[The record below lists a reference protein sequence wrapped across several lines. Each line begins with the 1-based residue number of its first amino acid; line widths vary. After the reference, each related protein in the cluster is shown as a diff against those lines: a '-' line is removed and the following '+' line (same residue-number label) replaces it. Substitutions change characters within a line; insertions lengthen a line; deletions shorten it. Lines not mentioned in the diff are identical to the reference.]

1 MNDHQYASN
10 PAMTEALLSAAST
23 DGIDQPKKSKKRKRE
38 NGLRI
43 AVGNGDDGGSKPSK
57 EERREAKRL
66 KKLAKEP
73 GAGQGKDDVFPVL
86 PTSGDVGESEQAAT
100 NGDKSEGKLSK
111 EAQKEAKRLKKLAR
125 EQENRTTAAK
135 HLPAIN
141 MVHGMDRASDKAT
154 RKAEKERLK
163 AEKPSAKMENTD
175 AGSQSNATNGISESG
190 SGYAEDPALTALP
203 QPEIDD
209 FLSTNFISISDPT
222 SSINLRPITQF
233 SHLPLYT
240 TTSSSPFTAFKTP
253 TPIQS
258 AAWPFLLSGHDVIGV
273 AETGSGKTLAF
284 GVPCIRCITN
294 SPRTKGSRAR
304 AVIVSPTR
312 ELAAQ
317 IHTQIE
323 TLASPAHLSTVCVYG
338 GVPKDPQR
346 LALKTAHIVV
356 ATPGRLNDL
365 INEGAADL
373 SNVNY
378 VVLDEADRML
388 DKGFEEEI
396 RKIIATTPTKG
407 RQTLMFTATWPPSVR
422 NLASTFM
429 KTPVHVSI
437 GADNPTGELRANTK
451 ITQLVE
457 VVDPRQKETRLLQL
471 LKHHQGAGSKKNDR
485 ILVFCLY
492 KKEAARIESFLSTRG
507 MKVAGIHGDM
517 SQDKRTASLSAF
529 KTGTC
534 PLLVATDVAA
544 RGLDIP
550 AVKAVI
556 NVTFPLTVEDY
567 VHRIGRTGRAGAEG
581 LAITLFTDHDKAQSG
596 ALINVLRAAGQEIP
610 EELLRFGTTVKKKGH
625 EAYGAFYKDPGVGG
639 KKEGTKIKFD

>member
-1 MNDHQYASN
+1 
-10 PAMTEALLSAAST
+10 MTKALASAAPT
-23 DGIDQPKKSKKRKRE
+23 DRSDPTKKSKKRRRE
-38 NGLRI
+38 DVSKKAI
-43 AVGNGDDGGSKPSK
+43 GNGDDGGSKASK

-73 GAGQGKDDVFPVL
+73 GAGQWADEVL
-86 PTSGDVGESEQAAT
+86 PINTVAGEVEKVAA
-100 NGDKSEGKLSK
+100 NGDQSESKLSK
-111 EAQKEAKRLKKLAR
+111 EARKEAKRLIKLATGQDTGAAAAQD
-125 EQENRTTAAK
+125 ELTSSGVNR
-135 HLPAIN
+135 
-141 MVHGMDRASDKAT
+141 VDKAADKT
-154 RKAEKERLK
+154 ARKAEKARLK
-163 AEKPSAKMENTD
+163 AEKKSAKAD
-175 AGSQSNATNGISESG
+175 SGDSNAIQTIAISAANGATKSLG
-190 SGYAEDPALTALP
+190 GYVEVPALTALP
-203 QPEIDD
+203 QSEIDD
-209 FLSTNFISISDPT
+209 FLATNFITISDPT
-222 SSINLRPITQF
+222 SSTSLRPITQF
-233 SHLPLYT
+233 SHLPSHT
-240 TTSSSPFTAFKTP
+240 TASSSPFTTFKTP

-258 AAWPFLLSGHDVIGV
+258 AAWPFLLSGRDVIGV

-284 GVPCIRCITN
+284 GVPCIRSIT
-294 SPRTKGSRAR
+294 SSSRPKGPPAR

-323 TLASPAHLSTVCVYG
+323 TLASPARLSTVCVYG

-365 INEGAADL
+365 IDEGSADL
-373 SNVNY
+373 RNVDY

-422 NLASTFM
+422 ALASTFM
-429 KTPVHVSI
+429 KNPVHISI
-437 GADNPTGELRANTK
+437 GADNPTGELRANAK
-451 ITQLVE
+451 ITQRVE

-471 LKHHQGAGSKKNDR
+471 LQQHQGAAGAKQNDR

-492 KKEAARIESFLSTRG
+492 KKEAARIESFLRARG
-507 MKVAGIHGDM
+507 GGGIKVAGIHGDL
-517 SQDKRTASLSAF
+517 SQEKRTAALAAF
-529 KTGTC
+529 KSGAC

-581 LAITLFTDHDKAQSG
+581 LAITLFTEHDKGQSG

-625 EAYGAFYKDPGVGG
+625 EAYGAFYKDPGVEG